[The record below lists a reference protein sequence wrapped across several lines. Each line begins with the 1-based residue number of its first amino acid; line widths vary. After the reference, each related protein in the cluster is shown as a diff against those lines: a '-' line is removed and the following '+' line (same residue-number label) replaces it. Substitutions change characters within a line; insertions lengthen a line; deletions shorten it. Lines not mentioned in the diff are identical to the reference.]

1 MRNGRAGWMAKLI
14 PGLVAVIALLAA
26 ARWFDLHPVTLP
38 GVPEEKSIDGIP
50 ELRRS
55 TPPRDVVVV
64 VGPIAP
70 ASSFSAL
77 DLSFGL
83 VQMLEAEFGSIRV
96 VGPEFLDLSAPSPR
110 AIVVTASARA
120 HVDGDAMRAFAA
132 AGNVV
137 VFDGDGP
144 GDRARELP
152 PYAVET
158 VGRGR
163 IVRFE
168 ASVARRFTTQ
178 VQGEPEDD
186 FSIVQRFGDYSDILE
201 PDDLVRDAAL
211 RANEDPFADRMAHA
225 FAALLDPP
233 EAWPIPRLMWFPP
246 GSNGI
251 WLSTH
256 DEDFRAGKRC
266 AEIAA
271 LNQELGIDGTF
282 FVIPVPRIADD
293 WVEGHD
299 HVADIEKMGD
309 AIGLHWNQYP
319 MVGRGIGPIEPFL
332 TVQSCD
338 DQIGR
343 LRDVLARATRGVNE
357 VPWLDAV
364 GRARTNRNHYLIVR
378 PRWAEHFRVL
388 AANGIQLDTTYGSNK
403 GRGYLFGTAR
413 PYRALEENGW
423 PLPIFELPFVN
434 QEDWGGADAAYFD
447 RLFRANGELHH
458 GALVTLFHP
467 HLVLETEAGLALY
480 RSIAAVAK
488 QSGHVSWTMDRM
500 LGFWRERLAV
510 RMTSQSTESRLTVNL
525 ALGQTDRETG
535 RAQAFAVGLPLPGPV
550 RVRVDGVE
558 VEPRTLTVGDQR
570 FVVVDLDGSNPLP
583 VIEFSRGD

>member
-1 MRNGRAGWMAKLI
+1 MRIGRAGWSAKLI
-14 PGLVAVIALLAA
+14 PCLVAVIALLAA

-38 GVPEEKSIDGIP
+38 GVPEEKSVDGTWP
-50 ELRRS
+50 C
-55 TPPRDVVVV
+55 PPIAATADVAVV
-64 VGPIAP
+64 VGDVP
-70 ASSFSAL
+70 AADRFSAL

-83 VQMLEAEFGSIRV
+83 VQLLEAEIGPVRV
-96 VGPEFLDLSAPSPR
+96 VPPDALDLVAEPPR
-110 AIVVTASARA
+110 AVVVTSSARDRVDSDALRTYASAG
-120 HVDGDAMRAFAA
+120 HVVVVDGSGA
-132 AGNVV
+132 
-137 VFDGDGP
+137 P
-144 GDRARELP
+144 GRVRTLP
-152 PYAVET
+152 PSTSET
-158 VGRGR
+158 VGTGR
-163 IVRFE
+163 IVTFDV
-168 ASVARRFTTQ
+168 SVGRLYATM

-186 FSIVQRFGDYSDILE
+186 FSIVPRFGDYPDILE

-211 RANEDPFADRMAHA
+211 RSNEDPFADRLAHD

-233 EAWPIPRLMWFPP
+233 ADWPIPRVMWFPP

-271 LNQELGIDGTF
+271 LNQELGVDGTF
-282 FVIPVPRIADD
+282 FVIPVPRIAND

-299 HVADIEKMGD
+299 HVADIEKLGD

-319 MVGRGIGPIEPFL
+319 MVGRGIGPIEPFQ

-343 LRDVLARATRGVNE
+343 LREVLTRASRPANE
-357 VPWLDAV
+357 VPWLDAI

-378 PRWAEHFRVL
+378 PRWSEHFRVL

-413 PYRALEENGW
+413 PYRALAETGR

-447 RLFRANGELHH
+447 RLFRANGAQEH

-467 HLVLETEAGLALY
+467 HLVLETEAGRGLY

-488 QSGHVSWTMDRM
+488 ETGHASWTMDEM
-500 LGFWRERLAV
+500 LGFWRGRLELGI
-510 RMTSQSTESRLTVNL
+510 TSKVTASGLTVTL
-525 ALGQTDRETG
+525 DLGPTSDAG
-535 RAQAFAVGLPLPGPV
+535 LAQAFAIGLPSERPTT
-550 RVRVDGVE
+550 VRVDGVAAN
-558 VEPRTLTVGDQR
+558 PRTLTVGSR
-570 FVVVDLDGSNPLP
+570 TFVVVDLDGSNPRP

>member
-1 MRNGRAGWMAKLI
+1 
-14 PGLVAVIALLAA
+14 
-26 ARWFDLHPVTLP
+26 
-38 GVPEEKSIDGIP
+38 
-50 ELRRS
+50 
-55 TPPRDVVVV
+55 
-64 VGPIAP
+64 
-70 ASSFSAL
+70 
-77 DLSFGL
+77 
-83 VQMLEAEFGSIRV
+83 
-96 VGPEFLDLSAPSPR
+96 
-110 AIVVTASARA
+110 
-120 HVDGDAMRAFAA
+120 
-132 AGNVV
+132 VV

-144 GDRARELP
+144 GDGGRTLP
-152 PYAVET
+152 PYSVEAA
-158 VGRGR
+158 GSGR
-163 IVRFE
+163 IVRFV

-186 FSIVQRFGDYSDILE
+186 FSIVPRFGDYPDILE

-211 RANEDPFADRMAHA
+211 RANEDPFADRMAHD

-233 EAWPIPRLMWFPP
+233 EGWPIPRLMWFPP

-271 LNQELGIDGTF
+271 LNQELGVDGTF
-282 FVIPVPRIADD
+282 FVIPVPRIAND

-299 HVADIEKMGD
+299 YVADIEALGD

-332 TVQSCD
+332 TEQSCD
-338 DQIGR
+338 AQIGR
-343 LRDVLARATRGVNE
+343 LRDVLARSARDANE
-357 VPWLDAV
+357 VPWLDAI

-378 PRWAEHFRVL
+378 PHWAEHFRVL

-413 PYRALEENGW
+413 PYRALAENGL

-447 RLFRANGELHH
+447 RLFRANGGIHH
-458 GALVTLFHP
+458 GSLVTLFHP
-467 HLVLETEAGLALY
+467 HLELETEAGLALY

-488 QSGHVSWTMDRM
+488 QSGHVSWTMDEM
-500 LGFWRERLAV
+500 LGFWRGRLELG
-510 RMTSQSTESRLTVNL
+510 MTSRPTESRLAVTL
-525 ALGQTDRETG
+525 DLGATNSEANG
-535 RAQAFAVGLPLPGPV
+535 AQAFAVGLPMPGPV
-550 RVRVDGVE
+550 QVRVDGVAT
-558 VEPRTLTVGDQR
+558 EPRTLTVGSQT
-570 FVVVDLDGSNPLP
+570 FVVVDLDGSNPRP